1 MPTCQTGL
9 SKKRGRFAAGSVSA
23 FGRVWPAGKS
33 EAVPVN
39 CGVCVCVC
47 VRVRLCV
54 RVRVNMCVCACVR
67 VGPVGCMLDP
77 DAGDCLWKFSNAAV
91 VTSLCDIFK

>member
-23 FGRVWPAGKS
+23 FGRVWPAGRS

-39 CGVCVCVC
+39 CGVGVCVCECVCVCLCVRVCVCVC
-47 VRVRLCV
+47 VCV
-54 RVRVNMCVCACVR
+54 WGLSVVCWIPMLETAC
-67 VGPVGCMLDP
+67 GGSAML
-77 DAGDCLWKFSNAAV
+77 WS
-91 VTSLCDIFK
+91 

>member
-1 MPTCQTGL
+1 MPTCQTGS

-39 CGVCVCVC
+39 CGVCVCVRM
-47 VRVRLCV
+47 RVCLCV
-54 RVRVNMCVCACVR
+54 RVRVNVCVR
-67 VGPVGCMLDP
+67 VCVCGACRLY
-77 DAGDCLWKFSNAAV
+77 AGS
-91 VTSLCDIFK
+91 